1 MRHRLQLK
9 TDFIKDEF
17 NPGYE
22 SLYFSLKALVFVD
35 ISNHNLLYKLISL
48 FNNIT
53 YVNTA
58 KYRDLCTS
66 FGYGLAVTS
75 SIIFFAVY
83 LFDND

>member
-1 MRHRLQLK
+1 MGQLQLK
-9 TDFIKDEF
+9 TEFIKGEF

-35 ISNHNLLYKLISL
+35 INNQGLLYKLITL
-48 FNNIT
+48 FNIESA
-53 YVNTA
+53 VNA
-58 KYRDLCTS
+58 AEYRDLCMS